1 MSRVEATS
9 ALRRVWLLAVL
20 GMVSTVVVALYAW
33 ATAPAPPPART
44 TALPVI
50 APGSV
55 TVAPSLLV
63 RHTALDGS
71 HGFLA
76 AEYPA
81 GSSMSRHATS
91 LQCEAAYF
99 AGGRGVCLEAHR
111 RAFTTFTAVLFD
123 ASFQPT
129 ARIPL
134 AGSPSRARVS
144 PDGRYAA
151 TTVFLF
157 GHSYSSASF
166 STETRIVD
174 AATGTAVIGNLEQL
188 QVWSNGSPLKAPD
201 FNFWGVTFAA
211 NSSHF
216 YATLGTKGRTYL
228 VQGDIGSGRVTT
240 VKEGIECPSLSPD
253 NTRVAFKKRVDGSG
267 SPKWRLYV
275 LDLASLVESP
285 VAETRF
291 IDEQVEWLDN
301 GHILY
306 AQTDPL
312 GKSPVVSDVWMV
324 AADGSG
330 QPSLFLANASTPIVL
345 RR

>member
-1 MSRVEATS
+1 
-9 ALRRVWLLAVL
+9 
-20 GMVSTVVVALYAW
+20 
-33 ATAPAPPPART
+33 
-44 TALPVI
+44 
-50 APGSV
+50 
-55 TVAPSLLV
+55 
-63 RHTALDGS
+63 
-71 HGFLA
+71 
-76 AEYPA
+76 
-81 GSSMSRHATS
+81 
-91 LQCEAAYF
+91 
-99 AGGRGVCLEAHR
+99 
-111 RAFTTFTAVLFD
+111 
-123 ASFQPT
+123 
-129 ARIPL
+129 
-134 AGSPSRARVS
+134 
-144 PDGRYAA
+144 
-151 TTVFLF
+151 
-157 GHSYSSASF
+157 
-166 STETRIVD
+166 VD
-174 AATGTAVIGNLEQL
+174 AATGTAVISNLEQL

-211 NSSHF
+211 NSTHF
-216 YATLGTKGRTYL
+216 YATLGTNGRTYL

-253 NTRVAFKKRVDGSG
+253 NTRVAFKKRVDGTG